1 MRFNL
6 RKFFPSIILATISDE
21 QESPTTFK
29 TVAGASIIVAIIE
42 RIGKADDGKPRICK
56 INISDIVPPPI
67 GTAVISNVE
76 SKDTPKIVKM
86 FIFLPNK

>member
-1 MRFNL
+1 M
-6 RKFFPSIILATISDE
+6 
-21 QESPTTFK
+21 
-29 TVAGASIIVAIIE
+29 
-42 RIGKADDGKPRICK
+42 IGKADDGKPRICK

-86 FIFLPNK
+86 FISLPNK